1 MRVSEAGN
9 LFQREEL
16 EDKRL
21 NVVLKGLQQSL
32 GRLEKRV
39 ESLMRVIEM
48 EKASTSEGGR
58 ACDVVELVER
68 GGAKMYWLKWTE
80 GLDSKKKSCEK
91 AKKDEQEADAIT
103 SSTRLAELA
112 AEESFVSGVLQA
124 DRAKKEKFMTQREE
138 MRKLG
143 QEEELRKRKGDEKR
157 VDRVR
162 TATKMEED
170 FEANEATYTEEL
182 RVQKER
188 TGELREKMEE
198 VSKLLGEAS
207 RRSDEKV
214 GLVEGGEELV
224 EKENE
229 VKKLISK
236 QKKEVKRV
244 AEEQQRLKRTCR
256 AKKKVAEKSRKERGK
271 IEKENKDNRR
281 EDSSDERLVNTSRS
295 LDATNSAF
303 RATVSSLQVEA
314 SEQVEVTTLSE
325 EADKAI
331 QDATEC
337 AKSTADHSHEK
348 NTIDIETR
356 SHRNA
361 VDCEFGKTILEC
373 SGSGGSD
380 ELVRVEGVR
389 DALECETAEESKLA
403 KNLNGLRKKETKVKG
418 RADFQ
423 SVASGLWTRAK
434 IAVAQ
439 TNKSEQE
446 ARSLPSSRPHTLQSG
461 RSANTA
467 PKRIRVKG
475 KSSKGK
481 RGQ

>member
-1 MRVSEAGN
+1 M
-9 LFQREEL
+9 
-16 EDKRL
+16 
-21 NVVLKGLQQSL
+21 
-32 GRLEKRV
+32 
-39 ESLMRVIEM
+39 
-48 EKASTSEGGR
+48 
-58 ACDVVELVER
+58 
-68 GGAKMYWLKWTE
+68 
-80 GLDSKKKSCEK
+80 
-91 AKKDEQEADAIT
+91 
-103 SSTRLAELA
+103 
-112 AEESFVSGVLQA
+112 
-124 DRAKKEKFMTQREE
+124 
-138 MRKLG
+138 
-143 QEEELRKRKGDEKR
+143 
-157 VDRVR
+157 
-162 TATKMEED
+162 
-170 FEANEATYTEEL
+170 
-182 RVQKER
+182 
-188 TGELREKMEE
+188 
-198 VSKLLGEAS
+198 
-207 RRSDEKV
+207 
-214 GLVEGGEELV
+214 
-224 EKENE
+224 
-229 VKKLISK
+229 
-236 QKKEVKRV
+236 
-244 AEEQQRLKRTCR
+244 
-256 AKKKVAEKSRKERGK
+256 
-271 IEKENKDNRR
+271 
-281 EDSSDERLVNTSRS
+281 
-295 LDATNSAF
+295 
-303 RATVSSLQVEA
+303 SSLQVEA

-331 QDATEC
+331 QDAKEC
-337 AKSTADHSHEK
+337 AKSTTDHSHEK

-461 RSANTA
+461 RSATPPTA